1 MSGADDFFDTSVLL
15 YLLSEDDRKADRVEA
30 LLQDSGNVSV
40 QVLNEFTAVSRG
52 KLGMS
57 FAETREILATVR
69 AVCRTHPLTLET
81 HERAIE
87 IAERYRFS
95 VHDSVIVASARLAGC
110 KTLYAADLQHLQIIE
125 GQLSIINPF
134 LALSAR

>member
-1 MSGADDFFDTSVLL
+1 MPDAEVFFDTSVLL

-57 FAETREILATVR
+57 FAEIREILATVR

-81 HERAIE
+81 HDRAIE
-87 IAERYRFS
+87 IATGSPCMTRSSSRPR
-95 VHDSVIVASARLAGC
+95 ILQAARPSTPRIC
-110 KTLYAADLQHLQIIE
+110 
-125 GQLSIINPF
+125 SIFRSSSGN
-134 LALSAR
+134 

>member
-1 MSGADDFFDTSVLL
+1 MPDAEVFFDTSVLL

-57 FAETREILATVR
+57 FAEIREILATVR
-69 AVCRTHPLTLET
+69 TVCRTHPLTLET
-81 HERAIE
+81 HERALE
-87 IAERYRFS
+87 IAERYGFP
-95 VHDSVIVASARLAGC
+95 VYDSLIVASARLAGC
-110 KTLYAADLQHLQIIE
+110 QPLSAEDLQ
-125 GQLSIINPF
+125 
-134 LALSAR
+134 

>member
-15 YLLSEDDRKADRVEA
+15 YLLSEDDSKADRVEA

-40 QVLNEFTAVSRG
+40 QVLDEFTAVSRG

-57 FAETREILATVR
+57 FAEIREILATVR

-95 VHDSVIVASARLAGC
+95 VHDSVMVASAHLAGC

-125 GQLSIINPF
+125 GRLSIINPF

>member
-1 MSGADDFFDTSVLL
+1 MPDAEVCIDTSVQL

-57 FAETREILATVR
+57 FAEIREILATVR

-81 HERAIE
+81 HDRAIE

-95 VHDSVIVASARLAGC
+95 VYDSVIVASAYLAGC
-110 KTLYAADLQHLQIIE
+110 KTLYAEDLQHLQVIE
-125 GQLSIINPF
+125 RQLTIINPF
-134 LALSAR
+134 LGLSAR

>member
-1 MSGADDFFDTSVLL
+1 MRGASVFFDTSVLL
-15 YLLSEDDRKADRVEA
+15 YLLSEDDKKADRVEA

-40 QVLNEFTAVSRG
+40 QVLDEFTAVSRG

-57 FAETREILATVR
+57 FAEIREILATVR

-87 IAERYRFS
+87 IRSEERRVGKECRSRWSPY
-95 VHDSVIVASARLAGC
+95 H
-110 KTLYAADLQHLQIIE
+110 
-125 GQLSIINPF
+125 
-134 LALSAR
+134 

>member
-15 YLLSEDDRKADRVEA
+15 YLLSEDDSKADRVEA

-40 QVLNEFTAVSRG
+40 QVLDEFTAVSRG

-57 FAETREILATVR
+57 FAEIREILATVR

-95 VHDSVIVASARLAGC
+95 VHDSVMVASAYLAGC
-110 KTLYAADLQHLQIIE
+110 KTLYAADLRHLQIIE

>member
-1 MSGADDFFDTSVLL
+1 MPDADVFFDSSVLL

-40 QVLNEFTAVSRG
+40 QVLNELTAVSRG

-57 FAETREILATVR
+57 FAEIREILATVR

-81 HERAIE
+81 HDRAIE
-87 IAERYRFS
+87 IAERYGFS
-95 VHDSVIVASARLAGC
+95 VYDSVIVACACLAGC
-110 KTLYAADLQHLQIIE
+110 KTLYAEDLQHLQVIE
-125 GQLSIINPF
+125 RQLTIINPF
-134 LALSAR
+134 LGLSAK

>member
-1 MSGADDFFDTSVLL
+1 MPDADVFFDSSVLL

-57 FAETREILATVR
+57 FAEIREILATVR

-81 HERAIE
+81 HDRAIE

-95 VHDSVIVASARLAGC
+95 VYDSVIVASAYLAGC
-110 KTLYAADLQHLQIIE
+110 KTLYAEDLQHLQVIE
-125 GQLSIINPF
+125 RQLTIINPF
-134 LALSAR
+134 LGLSAR

>member
-15 YLLSEDDRKADRVEA
+15 YLLSEDDSKADRVEA

-40 QVLNEFTAVSRG
+40 QVLDEFTAVSRG

-57 FAETREILATVR
+57 FAEIREILATVR

-95 VHDSVIVASARLAGC
+95 VHDSVMVASAHLAGC
-110 KTLYAADLQHLQIIE
+110 KTLYAEGLQHLQIIE